1 VNERL
6 RKLLVVGIGLL
17 LVSPAFPVEAAAT
30 APTGLAS
37 APRTKVHTLGAG
49 PVARLLLTSAGHPVT
64 QTNVFSSESLGN
76 SSIRAYPTA
85 VGDLVVLSMQLHTIG
100 ITITGISGG
109 NVASW
114 ASATAY
120 DNTATDALHFEEW
133 WGVANAVG
141 PAPLTITYSSSAA
154 NNWQIELI
162 SDSFTTG
169 SSETWSVVTGG
180 GTSGNGTPVV
190 WPLLTSGTARSQ
202 LYWGASEEET
212 AGGTTTTPGFVNQ
225 LTQTPNNNCFVYGGS
240 ISPSTAYSPDC
251 AETPPPKPWTA
262 IGVIFAADPTPIVR
276 SINPSAGPKAG
287 GTLVGMTGSNLA
299 GATGVSFGASPASF
313 TANSDTSVTA
323 TAPAG
328 TGTVDVTV
336 TTPGGTSL
344 VGRADMHLC
353 TAHD

>member
-1 VNERL
+1 VTGRL
-6 RKLLVVGIGLL
+6 RKLLVVGVGLL
-17 LVSPAFPVEAAAT
+17 LGSPAYPVVAAAPT
-30 APTGLAS
+30 AAPGAVPLTGAGLA
-37 APRTKVHTLGAG
+37 T
-49 PVARLLLTSAGHPVT
+49 VARLLLPSAGPPIT
-64 QTNVFSSESLGN
+64 QTNVFACESAGN
-76 SSIRAYPTA
+76 ALIRAYPNA
-85 VGDLVVLSMQLHTIG
+85 VGDLVVLSMQLYTTG

-120 DNTATDALHFEEW
+120 DNSATDALHFEEW
-133 WGVANAVG
+133 WGANAIG
-141 PAPLTITYSSSAA
+141 TAPLTITYSSSAA
-154 NNWQIELI
+154 NHWKIELI
-162 SDSFTTG
+162 WDSSTTG
-169 SSETWSVVTGG
+169 SSETWSVVIGG

-190 WPLLTSGTARSQ
+190 WPSLTSGTARSQ

-212 AGGTTTTPGFVNQ
+212 AGGTTTTPGFVSQ
-225 LTQTPNNNCFVYGGS
+225 LTLTPNNKGFVYGGS
-240 ISPSTAYSPDC
+240 ISPSTAYLPDC
-251 AETPPPKPWTA
+251 AETSRPKPRTA
-262 IGVIFAADPTPIVR
+262 IGVIFAADPTPIMR
-276 SINPSAGPKAG
+276 SINPSAGLTAG

-299 GATGVSFGASPASF
+299 GAIGVSFSASPTSF

-344 VGRADMHLC
+344 VGRADMHLY